1 MDLGIKGRS
10 AIVTGGS
17 RGIGKES
24 ARQFLREG
32 VKVAISAREG
42 KGLEE
47 ARAELEKESGGT
59 VVAIQADMTKLED
72 INRLVATAKQKLG
85 GIDILVNN
93 AGTMYSGRFAALTE
107 EACAFSSRP
116 SCLASCA

>member
-47 ARAELEKESGGT
+47 ARVELEKESRGT
-59 VVAIQADMTKLED
+59 VIAIQADMTKLED
-72 INRLVATAKQKLG
+72 IERLVATAKQKLG
-85 GIDILVNN
+85 GIFRGSL
-93 AGTMYSGRFAALTE
+93 
-107 EACAFSSRP
+107 
-116 SCLASCA
+116 